1 MSVILTLTAT
11 STGDGAITSTTS
23 GIALTD
29 ILTGAVIV
37 CVALL
42 ASLVVTELLSSR
54 QGWSEKAAVTVRGI
68 NVTLLIIFC
77 AFVHSRPHSYYR
89 QKGEH
94 PEQEYVVDRLHR
106 DDKRQVFCF
115 VKCDAKEDPYSE
127 CEEQLVVVGE
137 A

>member
-42 ASLVVTELLSSR
+42 ASLIVTELLSSR

-68 NVTLLIIFC
+68 NVTLLIVFFVSV
-77 AFVHSRPHSYYR
+77 AFNVT
-89 QKGEH
+89 
-94 PEQEYVVDRLHR
+94 RL
-106 DDKRQVFCF
+106 V
-115 VKCDAKEDPYSE
+115 
-127 CEEQLVVVGE
+127 
-137 A
+137 

>member
-54 QGWSEKAAVTVRGI
+54 QVWNKKAATAVRGI
-68 NVTLLIIFC
+68 NVTLLIVFFVSV
-77 AFVHSRPHSYYR
+77 AFNVT
-89 QKGEH
+89 
-94 PEQEYVVDRLHR
+94 RL
-106 DDKRQVFCF
+106 V
-115 VKCDAKEDPYSE
+115 
-127 CEEQLVVVGE
+127 
-137 A
+137 